1 MKYYIELTVSR
12 EDPLTHYISEDFI
25 ELSCHWVDIDPA
37 LMSDEWAKARIISEY
52 WQDFDPETPA
62 PRMWWETDSERNEN
76 NESYTLLVYMATDDG
91 KPDFDNMVAGASM
104 SAWDIWEAKKES
116 AK

>member
-37 LMSDEWAKARIISEY
+37 LMSD
-52 WQDFDPETPA
+52 
-62 PRMWWETDSERNEN
+62 
-76 NESYTLLVYMATDDG
+76 
-91 KPDFDNMVAGASM
+91 
-104 SAWDIWEAKKES
+104 
-116 AK
+116 